1 MPGSKTRRSNDRK
14 MQNDVQTL
22 RDWKSYP
29 RNRLLTMDH
38 DGYGA
43 LLRGG
48 FERLESAESQSF
60 QRQNALQAWRWAL
73 LLAGLANV
81 SGSEGWPYFSNLE
94 SSNHPNPEMVRSTA
108 VARLPHVRREPL
120 RGHALSL
127 RGLNRYVEAARH
139 GRRGTGELEQGAE
152 TTGLQANLQP
162 TFAAWDVK
170 AASAWQRILDTLDQV
185 LPASELSASVANDM
199 LSGGATAERRDDGN
213 KLLAFHLDYQR
224 AANKEMRSA
233 LLRSH
238 WAYGGGAAVWR
249 WFSQK
254 LFAPTVLEGGS
265 QVWKEMQSEDNNL
278 APGAPD
284 IGYKVVALPE
294 APRKETGR
302 GFEDLLKRAQRE
314 KRDKVPEKPDKP
326 ERVPPKMSGVDGSE
340 KSEKSTVEDLP
351 TGSPSKSPGAGAS
364 SAENGAASCRMSTAL
379 EEDTL
384 FVIAVVSLP
393 GLKSASEA
401 ALEVSEEELR
411 VESFRPELP
420 HRVTGRFPVA
430 VEPESSVAKWSR
442 RQAQLTIRLR
452 VEMWH
457 ILNVL
462 DYVGLGIFIMLLALM
477 AIPPT
482 TAKVAPRIRA
492 ATMGMVMPTVYAF
505 GRWQWFVNTT
515 SSLLKETPSCEDK
528 VEYYRNL
535 RNTYLTFLLMF
546 SSLMVIWVAHLKSEH
561 VRQE

>member
-1 MPGSKTRRSNDRK
+1 
-14 MQNDVQTL
+14 
-22 RDWKSYP
+22 
-29 RNRLLTMDH
+29 
-38 DGYGA
+38 
-43 LLRGG
+43 
-48 FERLESAESQSF
+48 
-60 QRQNALQAWRWAL
+60 
-73 LLAGLANV
+73 
-81 SGSEGWPYFSNLE
+81 
-94 SSNHPNPEMVRSTA
+94 
-108 VARLPHVRREPL
+108 
-120 RGHALSL
+120 
-127 RGLNRYVEAARH
+127 
-139 GRRGTGELEQGAE
+139 
-152 TTGLQANLQP
+152 
-162 TFAAWDVK
+162 
-170 AASAWQRILDTLDQV
+170 
-185 LPASELSASVANDM
+185 
-199 LSGGATAERRDDGN
+199 
-213 KLLAFHLDYQR
+213 
-224 AANKEMRSA
+224 
-233 LLRSH
+233 
-238 WAYGGGAAVWR
+238 
-249 WFSQK
+249 
-254 LFAPTVLEGGS
+254 
-265 QVWKEMQSEDNNL
+265 MQSEDNNL

-294 APRKETGR
+294 APRKDRDRTGR

-351 TGSPSKSPGAGAS
+351 TGTEGCWNWTVATRRLSPSKSPGAGAS

-379 EEDTL
+379 EDWPAERREDTL

-430 VEPESSVAKWSR
+430 VEPESSLELWP
-442 RQAQLTIRLR
+442 LP